1 MKWNTSTP
9 SNRNGV
15 TRFLRRLPPQWPLLV
30 LTIVLCDAMLHLATS
45 PASLVANCSPAPGS
59 PLPTRM
65 MSLGI
70 KLEQTPRSVTAGIP
84 PTPLPSGI
92 SPSAVMRSGSI
103 YTSEESGTK
112 ELFSATSSPLS
123 GKHQRN
129 AKTAPQMVV
138 GLPPERLSLS
148 GAKETLKMQP

>member
-9 SNRNGV
+9 SNRNGWM
-15 TRFLRRLPPQWPLLV
+15 RFLNRLPPQWPLLV
-30 LTIVLCDAMLHLATS
+30 LTIVLCDATLRIATS
-45 PASLVANCSPAPGS
+45 PDFHAVSYSPAHGS
-59 PLPTRM
+59 PSPTRM
-65 MSLGI
+65 MSPGI
-70 KLEQTPRSVTAGIP
+70 KLEQTPHSVTAVIP